1 MLIPMVTWAFV
12 IGINKAVEFRPLKLL
27 LLLLNLT
34 LLLLMIMMTWRNFL
48 ALGASMSI
56 YRGLVRGRLWR

>member
-1 MLIPMVTWAFV
+1 MLGPMATWPFV
-12 IGINKAVEFRPLKLL
+12 IGINKAVESRPLELL

-34 LLLLMIMMTWRNFL
+34 LLLLMIMMMNFL